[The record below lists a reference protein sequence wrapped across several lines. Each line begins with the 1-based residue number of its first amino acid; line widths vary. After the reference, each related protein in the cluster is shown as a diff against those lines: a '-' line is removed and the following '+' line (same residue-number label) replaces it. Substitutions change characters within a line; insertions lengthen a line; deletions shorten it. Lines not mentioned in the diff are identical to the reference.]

1 MEKLYYTERY
11 TKQWESYV
19 RDIEKVSDKEGL
31 VLEETIFFPG
41 GGGQACDLG
50 KIIYTNTAG
59 EEEER
64 RVIET
69 LLNDKDEIVHILDK
83 ASNKLDKNKKV
94 RLELDWDRREDY
106 MCQHTGQHILSGCFE
121 SLFGRNTTGLHIGKE
136 MSQLDIEGKFDDE
149 MVEKIEKM
157 ANEIIHKSL
166 EVKNY
171 VLTSQERKTFKT
183 RRPLPDTQED
193 IRILEIP
200 DLDINACC
208 GVHVLNTGDIRFIK
222 IKKYYKHKSGTRF
235 EYLAGPRAINYVL
248 ERENIFQRVLD
259 LFNCDEQNIE
269 SAIDNLN
276 LKKEELYNSNKY
288 ITQKFVHLYSQ
299 DLIKEAEENK
309 DGVLLVKKVFED
321 EEKNLITEIAK
332 YIAENKRAIVL
343 LGNKSKDL
351 SSLNLQCSKKLV
363 KELSYIDLGGDF
375 KKYSKELG
383 LKGGG
388 SKFAAQGV
396 CTEEKNIDIFLDTIY
411 HIYVGK

>member
-157 ANEIIHKSL
+157 ANEIIHKS
-166 EVKNY
+166 
-171 VLTSQERKTFKT
+171 
-183 RRPLPDTQED
+183 
-193 IRILEIP
+193 
-200 DLDINACC
+200 
-208 GVHVLNTGDIRFIK
+208 
-222 IKKYYKHKSGTRF
+222 
-235 EYLAGPRAINYVL
+235 
-248 ERENIFQRVLD
+248 
-259 LFNCDEQNIE
+259 
-269 SAIDNLN
+269 
-276 LKKEELYNSNKY
+276 
-288 ITQKFVHLYSQ
+288 
-299 DLIKEAEENK
+299 
-309 DGVLLVKKVFED
+309 
-321 EEKNLITEIAK
+321 
-332 YIAENKRAIVL
+332 
-343 LGNKSKDL
+343 
-351 SSLNLQCSKKLV
+351 
-363 KELSYIDLGGDF
+363 
-375 KKYSKELG
+375 
-383 LKGGG
+383 
-388 SKFAAQGV
+388 
-396 CTEEKNIDIFLDTIY
+396 
-411 HIYVGK
+411 